1 MGTDMPPPSGIQ
13 SKRIIVCCDGTWE
26 NAVGEDSEKPQTNVT
41 RISRAVKQISS
52 DGTSQIV
59 YYHPGLGTG
68 GKLDALL
75 GGVFGMGLGAVRCDE
90 NSLCVESMDRPT
102 N

>member
-1 MGTDMPPPSGIQ
+1 MGTYVLQPSGIQ

-26 NAVGEDSEKPQTNVT
+26 DAVGENSEKPQTNVT

-68 GKLDALL
+68 GKLDELL
-75 GGVFGMGLGAVRCDE
+75 GGVFGMGLGAVRCNE
-90 NSLCVESMDRPT
+90 YVL
-102 N
+102 